1 MRSVVKNV
9 IFTFS
14 LVGSIAVQA
23 ISVGKVDFEKKS
35 VTGIEVELAS
45 SKSNNVSVCG
55 AHVGG
60 LWSLT
65 RNNVAGI
72 QVGGLMTSADNLYG
86 AQIGLM
92 CAGDLLLTQPRQPID
107 EDIVESNNVFGVQI
121 GGYSCA
127 AVGMSGV
134 QIGGVEPFCC
144 DEMNGVQIGG
154 FGSVCTNEVNGVQIG
169 SFGSWCWNEM
179 NGVQIGGVLNG
190 VNEKIRGVQITGLN
204 SFACDM
210 KGVQITGGWSLAS
223 VLSGLQIGAVNYI
236 EKDFSGVQI
245 GVFNYAGEESDN
257 CLQIGVVNWLSANE
271 TMKIVPF
278 VNFRF

>member
-1 MRSVVKNV
+1 MRSAVKNV

-14 LVGSIAVQA
+14 LVASIAAQA
-23 ISVGKVDFEKKS
+23 ISVGKVDFEKKT

-72 QVGGLMTSADNLYG
+72 QVGGLAALTEECSG
-86 AQIGLM
+86 IQ
-92 CAGDLLLTQPRQPID
+92 AGCVVFAK
-107 EDIVESNNVFGVQI
+107 DI
-121 GGYSCA
+121 
-127 AVGMSGV
+127 SGV
-134 QIGGVEPFCC
+134 QIGSSSLGMNINGVQVGRMALSKNVYGLQIGEAAFS
-144 DEMNGVQIGG
+144 ESVVGVQIGVLAAMYLNMVRFFDDPKG
-154 FGSVCTNEVNGVQIG
+154 LNKINPFGVDKFTDVVGVQISG
-169 SFGSWCWNEM
+169 LYTNAGTLD
-179 NGVQIGGVLNG
+179 GIQIS
-190 VNEKIRGVQITGLN
+190 GLGTY
-204 SFACDM
+204 AR
-210 KGVQITGGWSLAS
+210 KLY
-223 VLSGLQIGAVNYI
+223 GLQIGCVNWAKYCQG
-236 EKDFSGVQI
+236 GVQI

-278 VNFRF
+278 VNMNF

>member
-1 MRSVVKNV
+1 MKKLVSQKQTRCVSSVEATKRKEIKMRSAVKKV

-14 LVGSIAVQA
+14 LFGSIAAQA

-45 SKSNNVSVCG
+45 SESNNVSVCG

-65 RNNVAGI
+65 RSDITGI

-86 AQIGLM
+86 AQIGLNWAG
-92 CAGDLLLTQPRQPID
+92 AGDIFLMD
-107 EDIVESNNVFGVQI
+107 KDIVESNTVFGVQI
-121 GGYSCA
+121 GGFGCA

-134 QIGGVEPFCC
+134 QIGGFWGSCC
-144 DEMNGVQIGG
+144 LEEMNGVQIGG
-154 FGSVCTNEVNGVQIG
+154 FCCAG
-169 SFGSWCWNEM
+169 
-179 NGVQIGGVLNG
+179 
-190 VNEKIRGVQITGLN
+190 EKIRGVQITGVL
-204 SFACDM
+204 SA
-210 KGVQITGGWSLAS
+210 AS
-223 VLSGLQIGAVNYI
+223 VLSGLQIGAVNCI

>member
-1 MRSVVKNV
+1 MRSAVKNV

-14 LVGSIAVQA
+14 LVGSIAAQA
-23 ISVGKVDFEKKS
+23 ISVGKVDFERKS
-35 VTGIEVELAS
+35 ITGIEVELAS

-92 CAGDLLLTQPRQPID
+92 WAGDVLLID

-121 GGYSCA
+121 GGYGCA

-134 QIGGVEPFCC
+134 QIGGLVPC
-144 DEMNGVQIGG
+144 
-154 FGSVCTNEVNGVQIG
+154 
-169 SFGSWCWNEM
+169 CWNEM
-179 NGVQIGGVLNG
+179 NGVQIGGFGPCCTNEVNG
-190 VNEKIRGVQITGLN
+190 VQIGGFGSCCWKEMNGVQIGGVFNCVVEKISGVQITGCL
-204 SFACDM
+204 SA
-210 KGVQITGGWSLAS
+210 AS

>member
-1 MRSVVKNV
+1 MKKLVSQKHTRCVSSVEATKRKEIKMRSAVKKV

-14 LVGSIAVQA
+14 LFGSIAVQA
-23 ISVGKVDFEKKS
+23 ISVGNVDFEKKS

-72 QVGGLMTSADNLYG
+72 QVCGLAALTEECSGIQAGGCMVFAK
-86 AQIGLM
+86 
-92 CAGDLLLTQPRQPID
+92 
-107 EDIVESNNVFGVQI
+107 DI
-121 GGYSCA
+121 
-127 AVGMSGV
+127 SGV
-134 QIGGVEPFCC
+134 QIGAYGSVCENKMNGIQIGGLGPVC
-144 DEMNGVQIGG
+144 ENEVNGVQIGG
-154 FGSVCTNEVNGVQIG
+154 FGSC
-169 SFGSWCWNEM
+169 CLKEM
-179 NGVQIGGVLNG
+179 NGVQIGGVFNC
-190 VNEKIRGVQITGLN
+190 VVEKISGVQITGCL
-204 SFACDM
+204 SA
-210 KGVQITGGWSLAS
+210 AS

>member
-1 MRSVVKNV
+1 MRSAVKKV

-14 LVGSIAVQA
+14 LVGSIAAQA
-23 ISVGKVDFEKKS
+23 ISVGNVDFEKKS

-86 AQIGLM
+86 AQIG
-92 CAGDLLLTQPRQPID
+92 
-107 EDIVESNNVFGVQI
+107 
-121 GGYSCA
+121 GYGCA

-134 QIGGVEPFCC
+134 QIGGLVPLCC
-144 DEMNGVQIGG
+144 NEMNGVQIGG
-154 FGSVCTNEVNGVQIG
+154 FGPCCTNEVNGVQIG
-169 SFGSWCWNEM
+169 GFGSCCFKEM
-179 NGVQIGGVLNG
+179 NGVQIGGVFNC
-190 VNEKIRGVQITGLN
+190 VVKISGVQITGCL
-204 SFACDM
+204 S
-210 KGVQITGGWSLAS
+210 SAS

-245 GVFNYAGEESDN
+245 GVFNYAGEVSDN
-257 CLQIGVVNWLSANE
+257 CLQIGVVNWLSVNE